1 MENEEEIENEKYD
14 FFKYGQN
21 FGVQFQTGE
30 EKYYD
35 IIIDIDSMTKLFKDG
50 WDIIYTNEGDE
61 NYELKKAKNLTV
73 FAVFGNKNKGKSY
86 ILQKIS
92 GNKLP
97 LGYSVST
104 KGISILYPK
113 NLNQNIILLDSAGF
127 EDPLLEIP
135 GVYEFEI
142 TDKEEK
148 KKFEE
153 DLRNLNYEIRQANT
167 NKDKENLDK
176 KINEKNE
183 LLLSKKKFN

>member
-1 MENEEEIENEKYD
+1 MEI
-14 FFKYGQN
+14 
-21 FGVQFQTGE
+21 
-30 EKYYD
+30 
-35 IIIDIDSMTKLFKDG
+35 
-50 WDIIYTNEGDE
+50 
-61 NYELKKAKNLTV
+61 KKS
-73 FAVFGNKNKGKSY
+73 KSY

-135 GVYEFEI
+135 GIYEFEI

-148 KKFEE
+148 K
-153 DLRNLNYEIRQANT
+153 NLKMI
-167 NKDKENLDK
+167 
-176 KINEKNE
+176 
-183 LLLSKKKFN
+183 

>member
-1 MENEEEIENEKYD
+1 MEKTENENERYD
-14 FFKYGQN
+14 FYKYGQN

-50 WDIIYTNEGDE
+50 WDIIYTDEGDE
-61 NYELKKAKNLTV
+61 NYEQKKVKNLTV
-73 FAVFGNKNKGKSY
+73 VAVIGNKNKGKSY

-97 LGYSVST
+97 LGYSVTT

-127 EDPLLEIP
+127 EVPLLEIP

-142 TDKEEK
+142 PDEKEEK
-148 KKFEE
+148 KFKE
-153 DLRNLNYEIRQANT
+153 DLKNLNDEIKQANT
-167 NKDKENLDK
+167 NKDKETLEK
-176 KINEKNE
+176 KNKCEK
-183 LLLSKKKFN
+183 

>member
-1 MENEEEIENEKYD
+1 
-14 FFKYGQN
+14 
-21 FGVQFQTGE
+21 
-30 EKYYD
+30 
-35 IIIDIDSMTKLFKDG
+35 MTKLFKDG
-50 WDIIYTNEGDE
+50 WDIKFTNEGDE
-61 NYELKKAKNLTV
+61 NYELKKVKNLTV
-73 FAVFGNKNKGKSY
+73 VAVIGNKNKGKSY

-97 LGYSVST
+97 LGYSVTT

-127 EDPLLEIP
+127 EVPLLEIP
-135 GVYEFEI
+135 KVYEFEI
-142 TDKEEK
+142 LDEKKK

-153 DLRNLNYEIRQANT
+153 DLKKLNEEINQAKT
-167 NKDKENLDK
+167 NKDKETLEK